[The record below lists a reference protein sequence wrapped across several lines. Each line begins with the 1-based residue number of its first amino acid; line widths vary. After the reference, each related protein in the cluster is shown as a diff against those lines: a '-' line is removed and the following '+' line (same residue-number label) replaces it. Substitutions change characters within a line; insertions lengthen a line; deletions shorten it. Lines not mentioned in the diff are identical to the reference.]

1 VLISLQLAVD
11 HWFYLYIPWFA
22 GPLLIALSASGL
34 GYNGPSFASDA
45 GGIAME
51 TPDEALID
59 EPDEVDFDED
69 PDELPDE
76 DLLPDD
82 DEFEGDEEASG
93 GDTAETPVGP

>member
-1 VLISLQLAVD
+1 MSVA
-11 HWFYLYIPWFA
+11 A

-59 EPDEVDFDED
+59 EKKREMGWQVY
-69 PDELPDE
+69 
-76 DLLPDD
+76 
-82 DEFEGDEEASG
+82 GTNGMGMSCRRWCGRTGASIG
-93 GDTAETPVGP
+93 SKTIGRG